1 MNVSGIRP
9 LIGYYRN
16 QNAYQIAETEDVS
29 EDLVSQSAAKKPE
42 TESVSSESDRELKQ
56 DFNASDLADQYDS
69 RKSYDLKG
77 KDSDIRSLDVE
88 EAISNMQKDS
98 IIKQYQYFVGDQPE
112 LIKSGNSSRDSL
124 QNFDL

>member
-29 EDLVSQSAAKKPE
+29 DDLVSQSAAKKPE

-69 RKSYDLKG
+69 RKNYDLKG

-98 IIKQYQYFVGDQPE
+98 IIKQYQYFVVDQPE